1 VFPLEQA
8 SIVMH
13 VAKKEDSEESSQVLT
28 VFEIVPSILDIIKTA
43 QDLGLEV
50 NFSIAYRR

>member
-1 VFPLEQA
+1 MEQA